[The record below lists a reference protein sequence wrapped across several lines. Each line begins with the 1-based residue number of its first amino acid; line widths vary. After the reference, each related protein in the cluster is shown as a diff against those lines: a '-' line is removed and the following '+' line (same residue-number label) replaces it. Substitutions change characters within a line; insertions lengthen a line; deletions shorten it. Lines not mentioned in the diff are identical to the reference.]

1 MAVEPKRGCGYRKVG
16 GTYVVGG
23 GIGVPCDRL
32 PFLLDIC
39 PCCGEGFKQ
48 GMGWQW
54 MDVGR
59 LFKGPHILPTSE
71 LLPAQLCD
79 CATETFC
86 PLCAK
91 PEVLGRAGLIWIG
104 EKFYKTPQDF
114 VREGV
119 AMGFSRRIK
128 AVPHGFEIGK
138 TYIMLAHPKAVRVEL
153 PPSEALKKVSPGLTR
168 VFQREEYK
176 PGIFYFWLPQRIEKI
191 LTESQRGSDEVAALE
206 KRGIVPVFVPDDD
219 PDHRGSV
226 HDDKKNEDR
235 QRKLLD

>member
-1 MAVEPKRGCGYRKVG
+1 MCAVERRRGCGFRKVG
-16 GTYVVGG
+16 GTYLVGG

-32 PFLLDIC
+32 PFELSVC

-48 GMGWQW
+48 GMGWTW

-59 LFKGPHILPTSE
+59 LFKGPHTNITSE
-71 LLPAQLCD
+71 LLPPQLCE
-79 CATETFC
+79 CATETYC

-104 EKFYKTPQDF
+104 EKFYKTPADF
-114 VREGV
+114 IREGV
-119 AMGFSRRIK
+119 EMGFSRRVK
-128 AVPHGFEIGK
+128 AIPHGFEIGK
-138 TYIMLAHPKAVRVEL
+138 TYIMLAHPKAVITGIDSDSV
-153 PPSEALKKVSPGLTR
+153 AT
-168 VFQREEYK
+168 K

-191 LTESQRGSDEVAALE
+191 LVESQRGSEEAAALE

-219 PDHRGSV
+219 PDHRGNV

-235 QRKLLD
+235 QRKLLDNGGDEE